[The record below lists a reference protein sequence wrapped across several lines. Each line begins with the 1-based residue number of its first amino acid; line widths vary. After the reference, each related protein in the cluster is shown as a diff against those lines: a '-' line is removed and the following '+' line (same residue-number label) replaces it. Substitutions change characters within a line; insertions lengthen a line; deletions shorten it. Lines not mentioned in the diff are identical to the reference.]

1 VPDEYRLVP
10 EDAPKKRGPKASLY
24 ARILDDF
31 LSSQAASAR
40 VDVPGKSP
48 NTVAIGLGRAI
59 TASGASVT
67 VTRRDEG
74 VYLHL

>member
-10 EDAPKKRGPKASLY
+10 EDAPKKRGPRASLY

-31 LSSQAASAR
+31 VTSGAASAR
-40 VDVPGKSP
+40 IDVPGKSP
-48 NTVAIGLGRAI
+48 NTIAVGLGRAI
-59 TASGASVT
+59 NSSRSSVT
-67 VTRRDEG
+67 VTRRDES